1 MAEARQGYPEFQTRS
16 RSAPSGRNSITR
28 VKSRSSGVHS
38 RPARPEAAAPT
49 LGIMKRR
56 DLLLTGSSAAAAL
69 LTARRASA
77 KTLSQLAATSD
88 WESLRATYGLAPD
101 ITYLNHASIG
111 TMPRPLADARARYLE
126 LCETN
131 PWLYMWG
138 GAWEEGRETT
148 RRRSGA
154 LLGCDGEDVAIT
166 HNTTEG
172 FNLLAQGLP
181 LAAGDEVLFSS
192 LNHSGASVCWEHQ
205 ARRRGY
211 EVRRFDFPVRDAA
224 DLRAED
230 VVALYSA
237 QITGRTRVL
246 VFPHVDNIVGLR
258 YPLSAMAAMAHDA
271 GVQYVAVDG
280 AQTAGML
287 PLDLA
292 ASGVDFYSTSGHK
305 WIQAPKGT
313 GLLYVRRAMRED
325 VAPMWMTWGQARW
338 EGTVRVMEDYGTRN
352 LAEVL
357 VLGDA
362 IALQLDLGGE
372 RVDSRLRE
380 LRAYAQAAVEASSR
394 LRWRSPRAW
403 KDGAALFAVEATGVQ
418 AGEASRRLLQDHG
431 IVLRPFGGDL
441 NTMRL
446 SPNVTTRESEIDT
459 FIRAV
464 ENL

>member
-1 MAEARQGYPEFQTRS
+1 MRS
-16 RSAPSGRNSITR
+16 GT
-28 VKSRSSGVHS
+28 
-38 RPARPEAAAPT
+38 
-49 LGIMKRR
+49 
-56 DLLLTGSSAAAAL
+56 AAAATL
-69 LTARRASA
+69 LAARRVAAAS
-77 KTLSQLAATSD
+77 LSQLAEASD
-88 WESLRATYGLAPD
+88 WESLRDAYGLAPE
-101 ITYLNHASIG
+101 IVYLNHASIG
-111 TMPRPLADARARYLE
+111 TMPRPLAAARTRYLD

-148 RRRSGA
+148 RERAGS

-181 LAAGDEVLFSS
+181 LGAGDEVLFSS

-211 EVRRFDFPVRDAA
+211 EVRRFDFPILEAA
-224 DLRAED
+224 DLSAED
-230 VVALYSA
+230 VVALYAA
-237 QITGRTRVL
+237 QIRDRTRAI

-258 YPLSAMAAMAHDA
+258 YPLSAMAEMAHAA
-271 GVQYVAVDG
+271 GVEFVAVDG

-287 PLDLA
+287 PLGLA

-313 GLLYVRRAMRED
+313 GLLYVRREMREA
-325 VAPMWMTWGQARW
+325 VEPMWMTWGQARW

-362 IALQLDLGGE
+362 IAFQRDLGGE
-372 RVDSRLRE
+372 RAEARLRE
-380 LRAYAQAAVEASSR
+380 LHAYAQAAVDASAR

-403 KDGAALFAVEATGVQ
+403 QDGASLFAVEAIGVQ

-431 IVLRPFGGDL
+431 IVLRPFGGEL

-446 SPNVTTRESEIDT
+446 SPNVITREVDIDT
-459 FIRAV
+459 FVDAI
-464 ENL
+464 EQL

>member
-1 MAEARQGYPEFQTRS
+1 
-16 RSAPSGRNSITR
+16 
-28 VKSRSSGVHS
+28 
-38 RPARPEAAAPT
+38 
-49 LGIMKRR
+49 MKRR
-56 DLLLTGSSAAAAL
+56 DLLLSGSATAAAL
-69 LTARRASA
+69 LIARRGSA
-77 KTLSQLAATSD
+77 ATLSQLAATSD
-88 WESLRATYGLAPD
+88 WETLRAAYGLAPEVN
-101 ITYLNHASIG
+101 YLNHASIG
-111 TMPRPLADARARYLE
+111 TMPRPLAAARTRYLE

-138 GAWEEGRETT
+138 GAWEEGREMT
-148 RRRSGA
+148 RQRA
-154 LLGCDGEDVAIT
+154 AELLGCDSEDVAIT

-181 LAAGDEVLFSS
+181 LGAGDEVLFST
-192 LNHSGASVCWEHQ
+192 LNHAGASVCWEHQ

-211 EVRRFDFPVRDAA
+211 EVRRFDFPVRDAV

-230 VVALYSA
+230 VVALYA
-237 QITGRTRVL
+237 AEIRDHTRVL

-258 YPLSAMAAMAHDA
+258 YPLSGMARMAHAA
-271 GVQYVAVDG
+271 GVEYVAVDG

-292 ASGVDFYSTSGHK
+292 ASGVDFYAASGHK

-313 GLLYVRRAMRED
+313 GLLYVRREMREK

-362 IALQLDLGGE
+362 IAFQNDLGRE
-372 RVDSRLRE
+372 RVAARLRE
-380 LRAYAQAAVEASSR
+380 LHGYAQSAVDASAR
-394 LRWRSPRAW
+394 LEWRSPRAW
-403 KDGAALFAVEATGVQ
+403 EDGASLFAIEATGLQ
-418 AGEASRRLLQDHG
+418 AGEASRELLQAHG
-431 IVLRPFGGDL
+431 IVLRPFGGEL

-446 SPNVTTRESEIDT
+446 SPNVTTREAQIDA
-459 FIRAV
+459 FVRAV
-464 ENL
+464 ERL